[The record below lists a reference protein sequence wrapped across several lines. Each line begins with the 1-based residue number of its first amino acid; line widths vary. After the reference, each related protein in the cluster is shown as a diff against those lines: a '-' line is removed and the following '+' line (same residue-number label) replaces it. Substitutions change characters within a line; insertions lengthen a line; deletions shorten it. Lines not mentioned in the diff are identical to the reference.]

1 MKRTLLI
8 IVFTALCFNA
18 VAQSKDEKLD
28 SLYYSLPEAMVTGD
42 KPIVKADKGKLIYD
56 LPHIIKDLP
65 VDNVFDAIKE
75 LPGVTERDGSFTL
88 AGRGVKVVI
97 DGKVTNMSSEQLN
110 TLLKSIP
117 ASSIANAEVMYSAP
131 ARYQVRGAM
140 INISL
145 KKADDSIA
153 PVVGEVGGKWQYDNR
168 HAFQERAS
176 LIVNKGKFS
185 GDILYSHTHGKSF
198 SETGSEAHHSL
209 YDGTV
214 HEIIDASTS
223 ESQSHR
229 HNWRVGADYNI
240 GQKHSLSGV
249 YTGSY
254 AKGTGVYT
262 TTGFHN
268 AVNNALSVNQMHNGR
283 IDYNTP
289 FGLSAGAEF
298 TIYQAPIIQIFK
310 EIPDHVGNDV
320 GDGRHAWLDRA
331 SSWNDGGLTAHDNQH
346 ITRWKAFV
354 SQEHNTKNGWG
365 INYGVNFNMA
375 KDDSWQKYTG
385 TGELPGDMSAVQR
398 ENILNI
404 YAGFNKSFGDKLMM
418 DVSLAGERYES
429 EVWKKWDIYPNAVL
443 LYTPNK
449 DNLFQLVVNGNRD
462 YPEYWAVKSAT
473 NISSGGYSEII
484 GNPDLSPASS
494 WFAQFIYLFRNKY
507 MLAAWFGHTDN
518 YFVQT
523 QYLDPNR
530 LKSIFKWV
538 NFDYQQT
545 AGLQLAIPFK
555 AGQWLD
561 SRLTVTGQ
569 YQHEK
574 DSDFYDMSFDRHKV
588 YLYVILNNSFTI
600 SRKPHLIMNVN
611 GSYNTAAIQGLY
623 DMPQSGNLDMSL
635 TWRFLKEKANLT
647 VGCYDVLETQGI
659 SPYMNYGKQVVYNH
673 YPSYREF
680 KLTFS
685 YRFGAYKDKERKEVD
700 TSRFR

>member
-1 MKRTLLI
+1 MKRTLFI

-18 VAQSKDEKLD
+18 GAQSKDEKLD
-28 SLYYSLPEAMVTGD
+28 SLYYSLPEAMVTGEN
-42 KPIVKADKGKLIYD
+42 PIVKADKGKLIYD

-75 LPGVTERDGSFTL
+75 LPGVTEKDGSFTL

-117 ASSIANAEVMYSAP
+117 ASNIANAEVMYSAP

-140 INISL
+140 INITL

-209 YDGTV
+209 NDGTV

-223 ESQSHR
+223 ESQSHS
-229 HNWRVGADYNI
+229 HNWRVGADYNF

-283 IDYNTP
+283 IDYNAP
-289 FGLSAGAEF
+289 FGLSAGVEF
-298 TIYQAPIIQIFK
+298 TSYKAPIIQALNN
-310 EIPDHVGNDV
+310 PDGSNI
-320 GDGRHAWLDRA
+320 
-331 SSWNDGGLTAHDNQH
+331 LTANDNQH

-443 LYTPNK
+443 VYTPNK
-449 DNLFQLVVNGNRD
+449 DNLFQLYVNGNRD

-494 WFAQFIYLFRNKY
+494 WFAQFIYLFKNKY
-507 MLAAWFGHTDN
+507 MLAAWFGHTDD

-588 YLYVILNNSFTI
+588 YLYVILNNNFTI

-623 DMPQSGNLDMSL
+623 NLPQSGNLDMSL

-647 VGCYDVLETQGI
+647 VGCYDVLETKGI
-659 SPYMNYGKQVVYNH
+659 SPYMNCGKQVVYNH

>member
-1 MKRTLLI
+1 MKRTLFI

-140 INISL
+140 INITL
-145 KKADDSIA
+145 KKADESIA

-209 YDGTV
+209 NDGTV

-240 GQKHSLSGV
+240 GEKHSLSGV

-289 FGLSAGAEF
+289 FGLSAGTEF
-298 TIYQAPIIQIFK
+298 TSYKAPIIQALNN
-310 EIPDHVGNDV
+310 PDGSNI
-320 GDGRHAWLDRA
+320 
-331 SSWNDGGLTAHDNQH
+331 LTADDNQH

-494 WFAQFIYLFRNKY
+494 WFAQFIYLFKNKY
-507 MLAAWFGHTDN
+507 MLAAWFGHTDD

-545 AGLQLAIPFK
+545 AGLKLAIPFK

-588 YLYVILNNSFTI
+588 YLYVLLNNSFTI
-600 SRKPHLIMNVN
+600 SRKPYLIMNVN
-611 GSYNTAAIQGLY
+611 GSYSTAAIQGLY
-623 DMPQSGNLDMSL
+623 DLPQSGNLDMSL

-685 YRFGAYKDKERKEVD
+685 YRFGAYKDMERKAVD

>member
-1 MKRTLLI
+1 MKRTLFI

-18 VAQSKDEKLD
+18 GAQSKDEKLD
-28 SLYYSLPEAMVTGD
+28 SLYYSLPEAMVTGEN
-42 KPIVKADKGKLIYD
+42 PIVKADKGKLIYD

-75 LPGVTERDGSFTL
+75 LPGVTEKDGSFTL

-117 ASSIANAEVMYSAP
+117 ASNIANAEVMYSAP

-140 INISL
+140 INITL

-209 YDGTV
+209 NDGTV

-229 HNWRVGADYNI
+229 HNWRVGADYNF

-283 IDYNTP
+283 IDYNAP
-289 FGLSAGAEF
+289 FGLSAGVEF
-298 TIYQAPIIQIFK
+298 TSYKAPIIQALNN
-310 EIPDHVGNDV
+310 PDGSNI
-320 GDGRHAWLDRA
+320 
-331 SSWNDGGLTAHDNQH
+331 LTANDNQH

-365 INYGVNFNMA
+365 INYGVNYNMA

-443 LYTPNK
+443 VYTPNK
-449 DNLFQLVVNGNRD
+449 DNLFQLYVNGNRD

-494 WFAQFIYLFRNKY
+494 WFAQFIYLFKNKY
-507 MLAAWFGHTDN
+507 MLAAWFGHTDD

-588 YLYVILNNSFTI
+588 YLYVILNNNFTI

-623 DMPQSGNLDMSL
+623 NLPQSGNLDMSL

-647 VGCYDVLETQGI
+647 VGCYDVLETKGI
-659 SPYMNYGKQVVYNH
+659 SPYMNCGKQVVYNH

>member
-1 MKRTLLI
+1 MKRTLFI

-18 VAQSKDEKLD
+18 VAQSQDEKLD

-140 INISL
+140 INITL

-209 YDGTV
+209 NDGTV

-229 HNWRVGADYNI
+229 HNWRVGADYNF

-298 TIYQAPIIQIFK
+298 TSYKAPIIQALNN
-310 EIPDHVGNDV
+310 PDGSNI
-320 GDGRHAWLDRA
+320 
-331 SSWNDGGLTAHDNQH
+331 LTADDNQH

-418 DVSLAGERYES
+418 DVSVAGERYES

-494 WFAQFIYLFRNKY
+494 WFAQFIYLFKNKY
-507 MLAAWFGHTDN
+507 MLAAWFGHTDD

-600 SRKPHLIMNVN
+600 SRKPYLIMNVN
-611 GSYNTAAIQGLY
+611 GSYSTAAIQGLY
-623 DMPQSGNLDMSL
+623 DLPQSGNLDMSL

-647 VGCYDVLETQGI
+647 VGCYDVLETRGI
-659 SPYMNYGKQVVYNH
+659 SPYMNCGKQIVYNH

>member
-1 MKRTLLI
+1 MKRTLFI

-18 VAQSKDEKLD
+18 VAQSQDEKLD

-42 KPIVKADKGKLIYD
+42 KPVVKADKGKLIYD
-56 LPHIIKDLP
+56 LPYIIKDLP

-140 INISL
+140 INITL

-209 YDGTV
+209 NDGTV

-223 ESQSHR
+223 ESRSHR

-262 TTGFHN
+262 TAGFHN

-298 TIYQAPIIQIFK
+298 TSYKAPIIQALNN
-310 EIPDHVGNDV
+310 PDGSNI
-320 GDGRHAWLDRA
+320 
-331 SSWNDGGLTAHDNQH
+331 LTANDNQH

-404 YAGFNKSFGDKLMM
+404 YAGFNKSFGEKLMM

-494 WFAQFIYLFRNKY
+494 WFAQFIYLFKNKY
-507 MLAAWFGHTDN
+507 MLAAWFGHTDD

-588 YLYVILNNSFTI
+588 YLYVILNNSFRI

-623 DMPQSGNLDMSL
+623 DLPQSGNLDMSL

-647 VGCYDVLETQGI
+647 VGCYDVLETRGI
-659 SPYMNYGKQVVYNH
+659 SPYMNCGKQVVYNH

>member
-1 MKRTLLI
+1 MFENFAETYRHRSMKRTLFI

-18 VAQSKDEKLD
+18 AAQSKDEKLD

-140 INISL
+140 INITL

-209 YDGTV
+209 NDGTV

-229 HNWRVGADYNI
+229 HNWRVGADYNF

-289 FGLSAGAEF
+289 FGLSAGVEF
-298 TIYQAPIIQIFK
+298 TSYKAPIIQALNN
-310 EIPDHVGNDV
+310 PDGSNI
-320 GDGRHAWLDRA
+320 
-331 SSWNDGGLTAHDNQH
+331 LTANDNQH

-507 MLAAWFGHTDN
+507 MLAAWFGHTDD

-623 DMPQSGNLDMSL
+623 DLPQSGNLDMSL

>member
-18 VAQSKDEKLD
+18 VAQSQDEKLD
-28 SLYYSLPEAMVTGD
+28 SLYYSLPEAMVTGE
-42 KPIVKADKGKLIYD
+42 KPVVKADKGKLIYD

-65 VDNVFDAIKE
+65 VDNVYDAIKE

-140 INISL
+140 INITL

-209 YDGTV
+209 NDGTV

-229 HNWRVGADYNI
+229 HNWRVGADYNF

-298 TIYQAPIIQIFK
+298 TSYKAPIIQAL
-310 EIPDHVGNDV
+310 NNL
-320 GDGRHAWLDRA
+320 DG
-331 SSWNDGGLTAHDNQH
+331 SNILTANDNQN

-449 DNLFQLVVNGNRD
+449 DNLFQLYINGNRD

-518 YFVQT
+518 YFIQT

-700 TSRFR
+700 TNRFR

>member
-1 MKRTLLI
+1 MDTLMKRTLLI

-18 VAQSKDEKLD
+18 VAQSQDEKLD
-28 SLYYSLPEAMVTGD
+28 SLYYSLPEAMVTGE
-42 KPIVKADKGKLIYD
+42 KPVVKADKGKLIYD

-65 VDNVFDAIKE
+65 VDNVYDAIKE

-140 INISL
+140 INITL

-209 YDGTV
+209 NDGTV

-229 HNWRVGADYNI
+229 HNWRVGADYNF

-298 TIYQAPIIQIFK
+298 TSYKAPIIQALNN
-310 EIPDHVGNDV
+310 PDGSNI
-320 GDGRHAWLDRA
+320 
-331 SSWNDGGLTAHDNQH
+331 LTANDNQN

-449 DNLFQLVVNGNRD
+449 DNLFQLYINGNRD

-494 WFAQFIYLFRNKY
+494 WFAQFIYIFRNKY

-518 YFVQT
+518 YFIQT

-700 TSRFR
+700 TNRFR

>member
-1 MKRTLLI
+1 MKRTLFI

-18 VAQSKDEKLD
+18 VAQSQDENLD

-140 INISL
+140 INITL

-209 YDGTV
+209 NDGTV

-283 IDYNTP
+283 IDYNAP

-298 TIYQAPIIQIFK
+298 TSYKAPIIQALNN
-310 EIPDHVGNDV
+310 PDGSNI
-320 GDGRHAWLDRA
+320 
-331 SSWNDGGLTAHDNQH
+331 LTADDNQH

-385 TGELPGDMSAVQR
+385 TGELPADMSAVQR

-462 YPEYWAVKSAT
+462 YPDYWAVKSAT

-484 GNPDLSPASS
+484 GNPNLSPASS
-494 WFAQFIYLFRNKY
+494 WFTQFIYLFRNKY
-507 MLAAWFGHTDN
+507 MLAAWFGHTDD

-611 GSYNTAAIQGLY
+611 GSYSTAAIQGLY
-623 DMPQSGNLDMSL
+623 DLPQSGNLDMSL

-659 SPYMNYGKQVVYNH
+659 SPYMNCGKQVVYNH

>member
-1 MKRTLLI
+1 MKRTLFI

-18 VAQSKDEKLD
+18 VAQSQDEKLD
-28 SLYYSLPEAMVTGD
+28 SLYYSLPEAMVTGE

-140 INISL
+140 INITL

-176 LIVNKGKFS
+176 VIVNKGKFS

-209 YDGTV
+209 NDGTV

-223 ESQSHR
+223 ESRSHR

-240 GQKHSLSGV
+240 GEKHSLSGV

-298 TIYQAPIIQIFK
+298 TSYKAPIIQALNN
-310 EIPDHVGNDV
+310 PDGSNI
-320 GDGRHAWLDRA
+320 
-331 SSWNDGGLTAHDNQH
+331 LTANDNQH

-385 TGELPGDMSAVQR
+385 IGELPGDMSAVQR

-494 WFAQFIYLFRNKY
+494 WFAQFIYLFKNKY
-507 MLAAWFGHTDN
+507 MLAAWFGHTDD

-623 DMPQSGNLDMSL
+623 DLPQSGNLDMSL

>member
-18 VAQSKDEKLD
+18 VAQSQDEKLD
-28 SLYYSLPEAMVTGD
+28 SLYYSLPEAMVTGE
-42 KPIVKADKGKLIYD
+42 KPVVKADKGKLIYD

-65 VDNVFDAIKE
+65 VDNVYDAIKE

-140 INISL
+140 INITL

-209 YDGTV
+209 NDGTV

-229 HNWRVGADYNI
+229 HNWRVGADYNF

-298 TIYQAPIIQIFK
+298 TSYKAPIIQALNN
-310 EIPDHVGNDV
+310 PDGSNI
-320 GDGRHAWLDRA
+320 
-331 SSWNDGGLTAHDNQH
+331 LTANDNQN

-375 KDDSWQKYTG
+375 KDNSWQKYTG

-449 DNLFQLVVNGNRD
+449 DNLFQLYINGNRD

-518 YFVQT
+518 YFIQT

-659 SPYMNYGKQVVYNH
+659 SPYMNYGKQIVYNH

-700 TSRFR
+700 TNRFR

>member
-1 MKRTLLI
+1 MKRTLFI

-18 VAQSKDEKLD
+18 GAQSKDEKLD
-28 SLYYSLPEAMVTGD
+28 SLYYSLPEAMVTGEN
-42 KPIVKADKGKLIYD
+42 PIVKADKGKLIYD

-75 LPGVTERDGSFTL
+75 LPGVTEKDGSFTL

-117 ASSIANAEVMYSAP
+117 ASNIANAEVMYSAP

-140 INISL
+140 INITL

-198 SETGSEAHHSL
+198 SETRSEAHHSL
-209 YDGTV
+209 NDGTV

-229 HNWRVGADYNI
+229 HNWRVGADYNF
-240 GQKHSLSGV
+240 GPKHNLSGV

-283 IDYNTP
+283 IDYNAP
-289 FGLSAGAEF
+289 FGLSAGVEF
-298 TIYQAPIIQIFK
+298 TSYKAPIIQALNN
-310 EIPDHVGNDV
+310 PDGSNI
-320 GDGRHAWLDRA
+320 
-331 SSWNDGGLTAHDNQH
+331 LTANDNQH

-443 LYTPNK
+443 VYTPNK
-449 DNLFQLVVNGNRD
+449 DNLFQLYVHGNRD

-494 WFAQFIYLFRNKY
+494 WFAQFIYLFKNKY
-507 MLAAWFGHTDN
+507 MLAAWFGHTDD

-623 DMPQSGNLDMSL
+623 NLPQSGNLDMSL

-659 SPYMNYGKQVVYNH
+659 SPYMNCGKQVVYNH

>member
-1 MKRTLLI
+1 MKRTLFI
-8 IVFTALCFNA
+8 IVFTAMCFNA
-18 VAQSKDEKLD
+18 GAQSKDEKLD
-28 SLYYSLPEAMVTGD
+28 SLYYSLPEAMVTGE

-75 LPGVTERDGSFTL
+75 LPGVTEKDGSFTL

-117 ASSIANAEVMYSAP
+117 ASNIANAEVMYSAP
-131 ARYQVRGAM
+131 AKYHVRGAM
-140 INISL
+140 INITL

-168 HAFQERAS
+168 HAFQERAN

-209 YDGTV
+209 NDDTV

-223 ESQSHR
+223 ESQSYR
-229 HNWRVGADYNI
+229 HNWRVEADYNF
-240 GQKHSLSGV
+240 GQKHSISGV

-283 IDYNTP
+283 IDYNAP
-289 FGLSAGAEF
+289 FGLSAGVEF
-298 TIYQAPIIQIFK
+298 TSYKAPIIQALNN
-310 EIPDHVGNDV
+310 PDGSNI
-320 GDGRHAWLDRA
+320 
-331 SSWNDGGLTAHDNQH
+331 LTANDNQH

-398 ENILNI
+398 ENMLNI

-494 WFAQFIYLFRNKY
+494 WFAQFIYLFKNKY
-507 MLAAWFGHTDN
+507 MLAA
-518 YFVQT
+518 
-523 QYLDPNR
+523 
-530 LKSIFKWV
+530 
-538 NFDYQQT
+538 
-545 AGLQLAIPFK
+545 
-555 AGQWLD
+555 
-561 SRLTVTGQ
+561 
-569 YQHEK
+569 
-574 DSDFYDMSFDRHKV
+574 
-588 YLYVILNNSFTI
+588 
-600 SRKPHLIMNVN
+600 
-611 GSYNTAAIQGLY
+611 
-623 DMPQSGNLDMSL
+623 
-635 TWRFLKEKANLT
+635 
-647 VGCYDVLETQGI
+647 
-659 SPYMNYGKQVVYNH
+659 
-673 YPSYREF
+673 
-680 KLTFS
+680 
-685 YRFGAYKDKERKEVD
+685 
-700 TSRFR
+700 

>member
-18 VAQSKDEKLD
+18 VAQSQDEKLD
-28 SLYYSLPEAMVTGD
+28 SLYYSLPEAMVTGE
-42 KPIVKADKGKLIYD
+42 KPVVKADKGKLIYD

-65 VDNVFDAIKE
+65 VDNVYDAIKE

-140 INISL
+140 INITL

-153 PVVGEVGGKWQYDNR
+153 PVVGEVGSKWQYDNR

-209 YDGTV
+209 NDGTV

-229 HNWRVGADYNI
+229 HNWRVGADYNF

-298 TIYQAPIIQIFK
+298 TSYKAPIIQALNN
-310 EIPDHVGNDV
+310 PDGSNI
-320 GDGRHAWLDRA
+320 
-331 SSWNDGGLTAHDNQH
+331 LTANDNQN

-449 DNLFQLVVNGNRD
+449 DNLFQLYINGNRD

-518 YFVQT
+518 YFIQT

-700 TSRFR
+700 TNRFR

>member
-140 INISL
+140 INITL

-209 YDGTV
+209 NDGTV

-298 TIYQAPIIQIFK
+298 TSYKAPIIQALNN
-310 EIPDHVGNDV
+310 PDGSNI
-320 GDGRHAWLDRA
+320 
-331 SSWNDGGLTAHDNQH
+331 LTANDNQN

-385 TGELPGDMSAVQR
+385 TSELPGDMSAVQR

-449 DNLFQLVVNGNRD
+449 DNLFQLYINGNRD

-518 YFVQT
+518 YFIQT

-555 AGQWLD
+555 VGQWLD

-623 DMPQSGNLDMSL
+623 DLPQSGNLDMSL

>member
-1 MKRTLLI
+1 MKRTLFI

-18 VAQSKDEKLD
+18 GAQSKDEKLD
-28 SLYYSLPEAMVTGD
+28 SLYYSLPEAMVTGEN
-42 KPIVKADKGKLIYD
+42 PIVKADKGKLIYD

-75 LPGVTERDGSFTL
+75 LPGVTEKDGSFTL

-117 ASSIANAEVMYSAP
+117 ASNIANAEVMYSAP

-140 INISL
+140 INITL

-209 YDGTV
+209 NDGTV

-229 HNWRVGADYNI
+229 HNWRVGADYNF

-283 IDYNTP
+283 IDYNAP
-289 FGLSAGAEF
+289 FGLSAGVEF
-298 TIYQAPIIQIFK
+298 TSYKAPIIQALNN
-310 EIPDHVGNDV
+310 PDGSNI
-320 GDGRHAWLDRA
+320 
-331 SSWNDGGLTAHDNQH
+331 LTANDNQH

-375 KDDSWQKYTG
+375 KDDSRQKYTG

-443 LYTPNK
+443 VYTPNK
-449 DNLFQLVVNGNRD
+449 DNLFQLYVNGNRD

-494 WFAQFIYLFRNKY
+494 WFAQFIYLFKNKY
-507 MLAAWFGHTDN
+507 MLAAWFGHTDD

-523 QYLDPNR
+523 QYLDPNL

-623 DMPQSGNLDMSL
+623 NLPQSGNLDMSL

-659 SPYMNYGKQVVYNH
+659 SPYMNCGKQVVYNH

>member
-1 MKRTLLI
+1 MKRTLFI

-18 VAQSKDEKLD
+18 GAQSKDEKLD
-28 SLYYSLPEAMVTGD
+28 SLYYSLPEAMVTGEN
-42 KPIVKADKGKLIYD
+42 PIVKADKGKLIYD

-75 LPGVTERDGSFTL
+75 LPGVTEKDGSFTL

-97 DGKVTNMSSEQLN
+97 DGKVTTMSSEQLN

-117 ASSIANAEVMYSAP
+117 ASNIANAEVMYSAP
-131 ARYQVRGAM
+131 AKYHVRGAM
-140 INISL
+140 INITL

-209 YDGTV
+209 NDGTV
-214 HEIIDASTS
+214 HEIIDTSTS

-229 HNWRVGADYNI
+229 HNWRVGADYNF

-283 IDYNTP
+283 IDYNAP
-289 FGLSAGAEF
+289 FGLSAGVEF
-298 TIYQAPIIQIFK
+298 TSYKAPIIQALNN
-310 EIPDHVGNDV
+310 PDGSNI
-320 GDGRHAWLDRA
+320 
-331 SSWNDGGLTAHDNQH
+331 LTANDNQN

-404 YAGFNKSFGDKLMM
+404 YAGFNKSFGEKLMM

-443 LYTPNK
+443 VYTPNK
-449 DNLFQLVVNGNRD
+449 DNLFQLYVNGNRD

-494 WFAQFIYLFRNKY
+494 WFAQFIYLFKNKY
-507 MLAAWFGHTDN
+507 MLAAWFGHTDD

-588 YLYVILNNSFTI
+588 YLYVILNNNFTI

-623 DMPQSGNLDMSL
+623 NLPQSGNLDMSL

>member
-18 VAQSKDEKLD
+18 VAQSQDEKLD
-28 SLYYSLPEAMVTGD
+28 SLYYSLPEAMVTGE
-42 KPIVKADKGKLIYD
+42 KPVVKADKGKLIYD

-65 VDNVFDAIKE
+65 VDNVYDAIKE

-140 INISL
+140 INITL

-209 YDGTV
+209 NDGTV

-229 HNWRVGADYNI
+229 HNWRVGADYNF

-298 TIYQAPIIQIFK
+298 TSYKAPIIQALNN
-310 EIPDHVGNDV
+310 PDGSNI
-320 GDGRHAWLDRA
+320 
-331 SSWNDGGLTAHDNQH
+331 LTANDNQN

-518 YFVQT
+518 YFIQT

-700 TSRFR
+700 TNRFR

>member
-28 SLYYSLPEAMVTGD
+28 SLYYSLPEAMVTGE

-140 INISL
+140 INITL

-209 YDGTV
+209 NDGTV

-223 ESQSHR
+223 ESRSHR

-298 TIYQAPIIQIFK
+298 TSYKAPIIQALNN
-310 EIPDHVGNDV
+310 PDGSNI
-320 GDGRHAWLDRA
+320 
-331 SSWNDGGLTAHDNQH
+331 LTANDNQH

-449 DNLFQLVVNGNRD
+449 DNLFQLVVNSNRN

-494 WFAQFIYLFRNKY
+494 WFAQFIYLFKNKY
-507 MLAAWFGHTDN
+507 MLAAWFGHTDD

-588 YLYVILNNSFTI
+588 YLYVILNNNFTI

-623 DMPQSGNLDMSL
+623 DLPQSGNLDMSL

-647 VGCYDVLETQGI
+647 VGCYDVLETRGI
-659 SPYMNYGKQVVYNH
+659 SPYMNCGKQVVYNH

>member
-1 MKRTLLI
+1 MKRTLFI
-8 IVFTALCFNA
+8 IVFTAMCFNA
-18 VAQSKDEKLD
+18 GAQSKDEKLD
-28 SLYYSLPEAMVTGD
+28 SLYYSLPEAMVTGEN
-42 KPIVKADKGKLIYD
+42 PIVKADKGKLIYD

-75 LPGVTERDGSFTL
+75 LPGVTEKDGSFTL

-117 ASSIANAEVMYSAP
+117 ASNIANAEVMYSAP
-131 ARYQVRGAM
+131 AKYHVRGAM
-140 INISL
+140 INITL

-209 YDGTV
+209 NDGTV
-214 HEIIDASTS
+214 HEIIDTSTS

-229 HNWRVGADYNI
+229 HNWRVGADYNF

-283 IDYNTP
+283 IDYNAP
-289 FGLSAGAEF
+289 FGLSAGVEF
-298 TIYQAPIIQIFK
+298 TSYKAPIIQALNN
-310 EIPDHVGNDV
+310 PDGSNI
-320 GDGRHAWLDRA
+320 
-331 SSWNDGGLTAHDNQH
+331 LTANDNQH

-404 YAGFNKSFGDKLMM
+404 YAGFNKSFGEKLMM

-443 LYTPNK
+443 VYTPNK
-449 DNLFQLVVNGNRD
+449 DNLFQLYVNGNRD

-494 WFAQFIYLFRNKY
+494 WFAQFIYLFKNKY
-507 MLAAWFGHTDN
+507 MLAAWFGHTDD

-574 DSDFYDMSFDRHKV
+574 DLDFYDMSFDRHKV
-588 YLYVILNNSFTI
+588 YLYVILNNNFTI

-623 DMPQSGNLDMSL
+623 DLPQSGNLDMSL

-659 SPYMNYGKQVVYNH
+659 SPYMNCGKQIVYNH

>member
-1 MKRTLLI
+1 MKRTLFI

-18 VAQSKDEKLD
+18 VAQSQDEKLD
-28 SLYYSLPEAMVTGD
+28 SLYYSLPEAMVTGE

-140 INISL
+140 INITL

-176 LIVNKGKFS
+176 VIVNKGKFS

-209 YDGTV
+209 NDGTV

-223 ESQSHR
+223 ESRSHR

-240 GQKHSLSGV
+240 GEKHSLSGV

-262 TTGFHN
+262 TAGFHN

-298 TIYQAPIIQIFK
+298 TSYKAPIIQALNN
-310 EIPDHVGNDV
+310 PDGSNI
-320 GDGRHAWLDRA
+320 
-331 SSWNDGGLTAHDNQH
+331 LTANDNQH

-385 TGELPGDMSAVQR
+385 IGELPGDMSAVQR

-494 WFAQFIYLFRNKY
+494 WFAQFIYLFKNKY
-507 MLAAWFGHTDN
+507 MLAAWFGHTDD

-555 AGQWLD
+555 AGKWLD

-623 DMPQSGNLDMSL
+623 DLPQSGNLDMSL